1 MDASSDIFSVVQL
14 LGATRWHATEVSLDP
29 LATVEIG
36 HWFIGAAVSSA
47 DAGTWAPEKVDLSR
61 HANRQAVFFILW
73 R

>member
-1 MDASSDIFSVVQL
+1 MDASNDIFAVVQL

-47 DAGTWAPEKVDLSR
+47 DAGRPGLQKS
-61 HANRQAVFFILW
+61 
-73 R
+73 

>member
-36 HWFIGAAVSSA
+36 HWFIGTAVSSA
-47 DAGTWAPEKVDLSR
+47 DADLRPRKS
-61 HANRQAVFFILW
+61 
-73 R
+73 